1 MDSSILVGV
10 LQDLGVN
17 ISASAIYDF
26 LKEKFGSQSS
36 VEEAVLEKELSAF
49 LKIHG
54 VKAEAATVI
63 KALADSGFLSI
74 KGAELFAPDGIL
86 IGAGEGARFSF
97 GENSASKTAKTAI
110 HANGN
115 ARVEG
120 SNAAVIQNADGSI
133 SFPIGLFPVQA
144 TNALL
149 PIAGHCW
156 KQPSNER
163 SSSSDDLGGEQLKM
177 LAQRVFVVKGLEPNR
192 LYVIKP
198 YFHSRAQSVQAS
210 CIL

>member
-1 MDSSILVGV
+1 MDSSVFLGV

-26 LKEKFGSQSS
+26 LKEKFGLQSS
-36 VEEAVLEKELSAF
+36 VEKTVLEKELSAF

-74 KGAELFAPDGIL
+74 KGAELVAPDGIL
-86 IGAGEGARFSF
+86 IGAGEGALFSF

-110 HANGN
+110 HANGS

-120 SNAAVIQNADGSI
+120 SNAAVSQNADGSI
-133 SFPIGLFPVQA
+133 SFHVGSASGSGLKFFVGK
-144 TNALL
+144 TNS
-149 PIAGHCW
+149 G
-156 KQPSNER
+156 S
-163 SSSSDDLGGEQLKM
+163 
-177 LAQRVFVVKGLEPNR
+177 
-192 LYVIKP
+192 
-198 YFHSRAQSVQAS
+198 
-210 CIL
+210 